1 MGKAKQEGFKT
12 RQMIKQQY
20 INKFYSL
27 FMSNYEWEGIDYQAE
42 DFLMRRFWAD
52 GRVSVFKMKHTGLP
66 IFTPYAEYDWN
77 LYDYPVHITL
87 IDKRGVGFI
96 PQTPQV
102 VDKDVVIGFAQKSK
116 KPIYEMIDWYS
127 TKIADVEMAIRQN
140 LRAQKMPFIV
150 KGDKYNEASFKNIVE
165 KLNADDDFLL
175 LQDDDNK
182 IQVLLTG
189 APYITDK
196 LYNYKQSLENEVLT
210 YLGVNNL
217 GTSEK
222 KEHLITAEVNS
233 NNELISQ
240 SGENFLSMMEDFCER
255 IKKVLDI
262 DISVKIK
269 AKDEEMIDLDL
280 DLEEDEENKDMEG
293 ENV

>member
-1 MGKAKQEGFKT
+1 MPKSYKQNN
-12 RQMIKQQY
+12 
-20 INKFYSL
+20 INDLDSMLNESDPVLTDDVEEELEMPKL
-27 FMSNYEWEGIDYQAE
+27 
-42 DFLMRRFWAD
+42 
-52 GRVSVFKMKHTGLP
+52 
-66 IFTPYAEYDWN
+66 N
-77 LYDYPVHITL
+77 LDL
-87 IDKRGVGFI
+87 
-96 PQTPQV
+96 QV
-102 VDKDVVIGFAQKSK
+102 VEEDTLNKA
-116 KPIYEMIDWYS
+116 
-127 TKIADVEMAIRQN
+127 
-140 LRAQKMPFIV
+140 
-150 KGDKYNEASFKNIVE
+150 KNIVE
-165 KLNADDDFLL
+165 KLNADDDFLF

-280 DLEEDEENKDMEG
+280 EEDEENKEE